1 MRGGGYEMAAK
12 ARKKAKQDD
21 ILSQEESQMA
31 TTETIDEDYGKELYD
46 LQQLLEIARS
56 LCSTLDYSKLVES
69 ILYTCMGQMR
79 VLGAGIFVLD
89 NVETDNYILGT
100 NYIGMDLDSEIEY
113 AIPHNHPV
121 IEVLNE
127 KERAFFVDDIK
138 KALPNES
145 LEEIYSLKPSLILP
159 LFQRNSIN
167 GILLLSERMDLG
179 SGTAYSDYDIKQ
191 MLSIASLASIAINNA
206 VLFERSS
213 TDMMTHLKMKYYFFN
228 VLGEKLELALSQN
241 VPVAVIMFDIDHF
254 KNFNDTY
261 GHACGDYVL
270 ISVSKIIRANVR
282 HQDMASRYGG
292 EEFTVMLP
300 NTLKEDAMAVAER
313 IREIIEETDF
323 VYEGQH
329 MHVTISGGVS
339 VYDKDVNPVSDT
351 KELVEQADR
360 ALYVSKK
367 NGRNRITFADSEIIA
382 STLTNCA

>member
-1 MRGGGYEMAAK
+1 MAGK
-12 ARKKAKQDD
+12 ARKKTKQND
-21 ILSQEESQMA
+21 ILSHEEPQMA
-31 TTETIDEDYGKELYD
+31 TAKTVSEDYGKELYD

-56 LCSTLDYSKLVES
+56 LCSTLDYSRLVES

-89 NVETDNYILGT
+89 NMETDNYVLGT

-113 AIPHNHPV
+113 VIPHNHPV

-127 KERAFFVDDIK
+127 KERVFFVEDIK
-138 KALPNES
+138 NALPNES
-145 LEEIYSLKPSLILP
+145 LEEIYSLKPSLVLP

-179 SGTAYSDYDIKQ
+179 NGTAYNDYDIKQ
-191 MLSIASLASIAINNA
+191 ILAIASLANIAINNA
-206 VLFERSS
+206 MLFERSS

-228 VLGEKLELALSQN
+228 ILGEKLELALSQN

-270 ISVSKIIRANVR
+270 ISVSKIIRSNVR
-282 HQDMASRYGG
+282 QQDMASRYGG

-329 MHVTISGGVS
+329 MRVTISGGVS
-339 VYDKDVNPVSDT
+339 VYDKDLNPVQET
-351 KELVEQADR
+351 KELVEQADK
-360 ALYVSKK
+360 ALYVSKN

-382 STLTNCA
+382 SAMTNCA

>member
-1 MRGGGYEMAAK
+1 MAETTNEEYEK
-12 ARKKAKQDD
+12 R
-21 ILSQEESQMA
+21 
-31 TTETIDEDYGKELYD
+31 LYD

-56 LCSTLDYSKLVES
+56 LCSTMDYSRQIES
-69 ILYTCMGQMR
+69 ILYVCMGQMR

-89 NVETDNYILGT
+89 NWETDNYILGT
-100 NYIGMDLDSEIEY
+100 NYIGMDLDSQIEY
-113 AIPHNHPV
+113 VIPRNHPV
-121 IEVLNE
+121 IGILNE
-127 KERAFFVDDIK
+127 KEKAFVVDDIK

-159 LFQRNSIN
+159 FFQGSRIN
-167 GILLLSERMDLG
+167 GILILAERMDFG
-179 SGTAYSDYDIKQ
+179 GGTAYTDYEIKQ
-191 MLSIASLASIAINNA
+191 ILSIASLAGITINNA
-206 VLFERSS
+206 TLFERSS
-213 TDMMTHLKMKYYFFN
+213 TDMMTHMKMKYYFFN

-254 KNFNDTY
+254 KIFNDTY

-270 ISVSKIIRANVR
+270 ISVSKIIKANVR
-282 HQDMASRYGG
+282 QQDMASRYGG

-339 VYDKDVNPVSDT
+339 VYDKDLNPVRET
-351 KELVEQADR
+351 KELVEQADK
-360 ALYVSKK
+360 ALYVSKN

-382 STLTNCA
+382 SSQADCA

>member
-1 MRGGGYEMAAK
+1 MGK
-12 ARKKAKQDD
+12 ARKKAKQND
-21 ILSQEESQMA
+21 ILSHEEPQMA
-31 TTETIDEDYGKELYD
+31 AKTVNEDYGKELYD

-56 LCSTLDYSKLVES
+56 LCSTLDYSRLVES

-89 NVETDNYILGT
+89 NMETDNYILGT

-113 AIPHNHPV
+113 VIPHNHPV
-121 IEVLNE
+121 IDVLNE
-127 KERAFFVDDIK
+127 KERVFFIEDIK
-138 KALPNES
+138 NALPNES

-179 SGTAYSDYDIKQ
+179 NGTAYSDYDIKQ
-191 MLSIASLASIAINNA
+191 ILGIASLANIAINNA
-206 VLFERSS
+206 MLFERSS

-228 VLGEKLELALSQN
+228 ILGEKLELALSQN

-270 ISVSKIIRANVR
+270 ISVSKIIKSNVR
-282 HQDMASRYGG
+282 QQDMASRYGG

-300 NTLKEDAMAVAER
+300 NTLREDAMAVAER
-313 IREIIEETDF
+313 IREVIEETDF

-329 MHVTISGGVS
+329 MRVTISGGVS
-339 VYDKDVNPVSDT
+339 VYDKDLNPVQET
-351 KELVEQADR
+351 KELVEQADK
-360 ALYVSKK
+360 ALYVSK
-367 NGRNRITFADSEIIA
+367 NSGRNRITFADSEIIA
-382 STLTNCA
+382 SAMTNCA

>member
-1 MRGGGYEMAAK
+1 MGKTRKKTKQNDILSHEEPQMAAK
-12 ARKKAKQDD
+12 
-21 ILSQEESQMA
+21 
-31 TTETIDEDYGKELYD
+31 TVNEDYGKELYD

-56 LCSTLDYSKLVES
+56 LCSTLDYSRLVES

-89 NVETDNYILGT
+89 NMETDNYVLGT

-113 AIPHNHPV
+113 VIPYNHPV
-121 IEVLNE
+121 IDVLNE
-127 KERAFFVDDIK
+127 KERVFFVEDIK
-138 KALPNES
+138 NALPNES

-179 SGTAYSDYDIKQ
+179 NGTAYSDYDIKQ
-191 MLSIASLASIAINNA
+191 ILGIASLANIAINNA
-206 VLFERSS
+206 MLFERSS

-228 VLGEKLELALSQN
+228 ILGEKLELALSQN

-270 ISVSKIIRANVR
+270 ISVSKIIKSNVR
-282 HQDMASRYGG
+282 QQDMASRYGG

-300 NTLKEDAMAVAER
+300 NTLREDAMAVAER
-313 IREIIEETDF
+313 IREVIEETDF

-329 MHVTISGGVS
+329 MRVTISGGVS
-339 VYDKDVNPVSDT
+339 VYDKDLNPVQET
-351 KELVEQADR
+351 KELVEQADK
-360 ALYVSKK
+360 ALYVSK
-367 NGRNRITFADSEIIA
+367 NSGRNRITFADSEIIA
-382 STLTNCA
+382 SAMTNCA